1 MKNITIQTEQFTAV
15 NEALTKAI
23 EALDSTLEDLDQ
35 EIFDLK
41 QDNTQLWE
49 SSTSDSPLDEQFKEL
64 DAIMKRIHET
74 RWTKNFIQEGRD
86 NISQLRDY
94 FESWRE
100 QQDARFELARELGD
114 KRLPF
119 DW

>member
-1 MKNITIQTEQFTAV
+1 MKNIAIEPERFPAV
-15 NEALTKAI
+15 NEALTTAI
-23 EALDSTLEDLDQ
+23 ETLDATIEDLDQ
-35 EIFDLK
+35 ELFDLK
-41 QDNTQLWE
+41 QDNEQLWE
-49 SSTSDSPLDEQFKEL
+49 SSNSDDPLDEQFKEL
-64 DAIMKRIHET
+64 AAIMAKIHEA

-100 QQDARFELARELGD
+100 QQDARFELAHQLHD

-119 DW
+119 EW